1 MKARRKGKKLK
12 WKLEGNLLVLKKK
25 PQDRQPAHNCQEG
38 RKGEGDG
45 EVKKQKPCYLR

>member
-25 PQDRQPAHNCQEG
+25 PQDRQPANLTTARKEERG
-38 RKGEGDG
+38 RG
-45 EVKKQKPCYLR
+45 